1 MQYNVLS
8 REQLILVS
16 DFKIFDL
23 SLEETIFLEEFI
35 VEAKIHDS
43 LLVDNGWVGWFW
55 LVIGNH
61 RYFLLLHWMLIAINK
76 KYY

>member
-43 LLVDNGWVGWFW
+43 LLVDNGWVG
-55 LVIGNH
+55 
-61 RYFLLLHWMLIAINK
+61 
-76 KYY
+76 